1 MGINGNLG
9 EKASFID
16 EELSRIEEERVVE
29 RIWTKDVSLWKRE
42 EEHQKIIRN
51 ALGWLDV
58 VAKMRAH
65 AGEIEAFAR
74 AIRDDG
80 IERILLLGMGGSSLC
95 PEVLRRTFGALE
107 GWPEL
112 LVLDSTDP
120 DTVANFASRISPQST
135 LFVVSSKSGTTI
147 EPLSF
152 FKFFYERAREERGE
166 RAGHNFIAITDPGTP
181 LERLARERS
190 FRRTFTNPPDI
201 GGRYSALS
209 LFGLVPA
216 ALMGLDV
223 ARALERAEAAM
234 RACGPDVPVRENPAA
249 RLGVAMGA
257 CAREGQDK
265 LTLIANGRISSF
277 GLWVEQLIAES
288 TGKEGVG
295 IVPVAGEPLGEPED
309 YADDRL
315 FVAIQAGEPDEEI
328 ERKLDALAS
337 RAHPILKRSISG
349 AHELWAEFF
358 TWEMATAI
366 AGALLGIDPFDQP
379 NVQESKDR
387 TAALLGQFAETG
399 DLPEEEPLLATDEVL
414 IYGPRSSDLDS
425 DDARELIRRHL
436 AQARMGRDY
445 IALLVYLEE
454 NEEHD
459 ALLSEIRRHVR
470 DRLRVATTAGYGP
483 RYLHSTGQ
491 LHKGGPDTGV
501 FLLITADARQD
512 LPVPGER
519 YSFGALER
527 AQALGDFA
535 ALLGRRRRALRLH
548 FRHDTGG
555 LNFLLEAVQSLDRTR

>member
-16 EELSRIEEERVVE
+16 EELSRIEEERVIE
-29 RIWTKDVSLWKRE
+29 RIWNKDVSLWKRE

-58 VAKMRAH
+58 AAKMRAYV
-65 AGEIEAFAR
+65 GEMEAFAR
-74 AIRDDG
+74 EVRDAG
-80 IERILLLGMGGSSLC
+80 IEHILLLGMGGSSLC
-95 PEVLRRTFGALE
+95 PEVLRRTFGALK
-107 GWPEL
+107 GWPKL

-166 RAGHNFIAITDPGTP
+166 RAGHSFIAITDPGTP

-265 LTLIANGRISSF
+265 LTLIANRRISSF

-337 RAHPILKRSISG
+337 RSHPVIRRSIAD
-349 AHELWAEFF
+349 AHDLWAEFF
-358 TWEMATAI
+358 VWEMATAV
-366 AGALLGIDPFDQP
+366 AGALLGINPFDQP

-387 TAALLGQFAETG
+387 TVALLKRFEETG
-399 DLPEEEPLLATDEVL
+399 QLPEGEPLLATDEVT
-414 IYGPRSSDLDS
+414 IYGPRSDEIKSGN
-425 DDARELIRRHL
+425 ARTLIRQHI
-436 AQARMGRDY
+436 AQARAGRDY
-445 IALLVYLEE
+445 VALLLYLEE
-454 NEEHD
+454 AAEHD
-459 ALLSEIRRHVR
+459 ALVRDIRRHVR

-491 LHKGGPDTGV
+491 LHKGGPDTGL
-501 FLLITADARQD
+501 FLILTEDDRVD
-512 LPVPGER
+512 LAIPGEK
-519 YSFGALER
+519 YSFGTLEK

-535 ALLGRRRRALRLH
+535 ALCDRRRRALRLH
-548 FRHDTGG
+548 VRQGTDG
-555 LNFLLEAVQSLDRTR
+555 LRLLLEAARSF